1 MLCELCGVKEA
12 NQRHHKVFRSKVK
25 ALEHCDRNL
34 ANICYECHYKIHH
47 NKGRDLDL
55 KLKLSFQNE
64 LEMLFDKEYLTY
76 EDIKEVLQ
84 ISDRCMKGLLKTIQY
99 TKDGYKR
106 EDVIMVC
113 MGGRL
118 YE

>member
-1 MLCELCGVKEA
+1 MLCELCGIREA
-12 NQRHHKVFRSKVK
+12 NQRHHKIFRSKVK
-25 ALEHCDRNL
+25 SLEHSELNI
-34 ANICYECHYKIHH
+34 AHICYECHYKIHH
-47 NKGRDLDL
+47 NQGRDLDL
-55 KLKLSFQNE
+55 KLKLSFQNQ
-64 LEMLFDKEYLTY
+64 LEILFDKSYLTY
-76 EDIKEVLQ
+76 EEIKEVLQ
-84 ISDRCMKGLLKTIQY
+84 ISDRCMKNLLKTIQY